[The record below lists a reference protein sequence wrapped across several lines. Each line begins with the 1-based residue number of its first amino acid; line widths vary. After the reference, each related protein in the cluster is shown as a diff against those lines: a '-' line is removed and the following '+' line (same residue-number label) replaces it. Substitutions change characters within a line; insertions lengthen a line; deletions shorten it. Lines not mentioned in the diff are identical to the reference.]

1 MRNLSVRKSV
11 RALAALVAVIGVLL
25 LPLTAKAAEPIKV
38 GLSVALT
45 GGVAPIGKQVL
56 AALQI
61 WRDDVNAKGGLLG
74 RPVELVFYDDQSNPQ
89 NVPGLYTKL
98 IDVDK
103 VDLLIGPYATNMVAP
118 AIPVLMQFHK
128 TTIGI
133 LANAANSKFHYDQ
146 YFSMLPTGPEPKK
159 SFAYGF
165 FELAAAQN
173 PRPKTV
179 AIVAADAEFAQNA
192 ADGARESVK
201 EIGGFQIVLDQ
212 KYPPTTTD
220 YSPIMRAV
228 QALNPDIVYV
238 AAYPPDSVGIVRAAN
253 EIGLT
258 PKMFGGAFIGLL
270 VSPIKAQLGPLMNG
284 IINNEVFLPAPSLVF
299 PGTKELLAKYQAVAQ
314 QQKIDPMGWAFPPL
328 GYAAGQVMA
337 QAVEGAKTLDQ
348 VKLAAYMHSHTFS
361 TVVGDIKFGKDGEWA
376 KSRVFFTQFQHV
388 TANSM
393 DQFRDTTH
401 EVIVWPNEYKTGT
414 VIYPYADAKKA
425 VKNDEEFMNGSP
437 FKLGTFATSGGG
449 AFAAIVLDDDA
460 IPLTAAA
467 IACKNALAS
476 VTTIW
481 RASRRFRAFWKGG
494 TRTSPRCRSSSP
506 SWKRKAGRARKNSPA
521 CARCRRWRGPARCST
536 PRRISRSTSTKCCA
550 PA

>member
-1 MRNLSVRKSV
+1 
-11 RALAALVAVIGVLL
+11 
-25 LPLTAKAAEPIKV
+25 
-38 GLSVALT
+38 
-45 GGVAPIGKQVL
+45 
-56 AALQI
+56 
-61 WRDDVNAKGGLLG
+61 
-74 RPVELVFYDDQSNPQ
+74 
-89 NVPGLYTKL
+89 
-98 IDVDK
+98 
-103 VDLLIGPYATNMVAP
+103 
-118 AIPVLMQFHK
+118 
-128 TTIGI
+128 
-133 LANAANSKFHYDQ
+133 
-146 YFSMLPTGPEPKK
+146 MLPTGPEPKK

-165 FELAAAQN
+165 FELAAAQK

-314 QQKIDPMGWAFPPL
+314 QQKLDPMGWAFPPL
-328 GYAAGQVMA
+328 GYAAGQVLA
-337 QAVEGAKTLDQ
+337 AGGRRRPRRLDQ

-414 VIYPYADAKKA
+414 VIYPYADAKKQ
-425 VKNDEEFMNGSP
+425 
-437 FKLGTFATSGGG
+437 
-449 AFAAIVLDDDA
+449 
-460 IPLTAAA
+460 
-467 IACKNALAS
+467 
-476 VTTIW
+476 
-481 RASRRFRAFWKGG
+481 
-494 TRTSPRCRSSSP
+494 
-506 SWKRKAGRARKNSPA
+506 
-521 CARCRRWRGPARCST
+521 
-536 PRRISRSTSTKCCA
+536 
-550 PA
+550 

>member
-1 MRNLSVRKSV
+1 MRYFGFAVRG
-11 RALAALVAVIGVLL
+11 LAALLIACALM
-25 LPLTAKAAEPIKV
+25 LPHAARAADPMRI
-38 GLSVALT
+38 GLSVSLT
-45 GGVAPIGKQVL
+45 GAVAPIGKQVL

-74 RPVELVFYDDQSNPQ
+74 RPVELVFYDDQSNPA
-89 NVPGLYTKL
+89 NVPQLYTKL
-98 IDVDK
+98 ITVDK

-118 AIPVLMQFHK
+118 AIPVLMQYKK
-128 TTIGI
+128 TSIGI
-133 LANAANSKFHYDQ
+133 LANAANSRLHYDQ
-146 YFSMLPTGPEPKK
+146 YFSMLPTGPEPQKA
-159 SFAYGF
+159 FAQGF
-165 FELAAAQN
+165 FELAAAAK

-179 AIVAADAEFAQNA
+179 AIIAADPEFAQNA
-192 ADGARESVK
+192 PDGARQVVK
-201 EIGGFQIVLDQ
+201 DMGGFEIVLDQ
-212 KYPPTTTD
+212 KYPPSTTD

-228 QALNPDIVYV
+228 QAVNPDIVYV

-253 EIGLT
+253 EIGIT

-270 VSPIKAQLGPLMNG
+270 VSPIKAQPGPLMNG

-348 VKLAAYMHSHTFS
+348 VKLATYMHSHTFS

-414 VIYPYADAKKA
+414 VIYPYADAKKQ
-425 VKNDEEFMNGSP
+425 
-437 FKLGTFATSGGG
+437 
-449 AFAAIVLDDDA
+449 
-460 IPLTAAA
+460 
-467 IACKNALAS
+467 
-476 VTTIW
+476 
-481 RASRRFRAFWKGG
+481 
-494 TRTSPRCRSSSP
+494 
-506 SWKRKAGRARKNSPA
+506 
-521 CARCRRWRGPARCST
+521 
-536 PRRISRSTSTKCCA
+536 
-550 PA
+550 